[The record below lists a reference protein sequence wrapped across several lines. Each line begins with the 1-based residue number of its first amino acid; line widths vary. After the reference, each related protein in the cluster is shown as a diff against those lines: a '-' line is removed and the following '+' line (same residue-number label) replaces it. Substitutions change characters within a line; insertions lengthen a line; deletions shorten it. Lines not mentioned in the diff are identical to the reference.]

1 MTLTFIPLGLMNI
14 PIESIN
20 LDIGISGVTVMASCI
35 KLVTKN
41 YDNIELGLGISIAFS
56 ELMSI

>member
-14 PIESIN
+14 PIKSIN
-20 LDIGISGVTVMASCI
+20 LDIGISGVTVMASCV

-41 YDNIELGLGISIAFS
+41 YDNIELGLGISIAFY

>member
-20 LDIGISGVTVMASCI
+20 LDIGISGVTVMASCV

>member
-1 MTLTFIPLGLMNI
+1 MNI

-20 LDIGISGVTVMASCI
+20 LDIGISGVTVMASCV

>member
-1 MTLTFIPLGLMNI
+1 MTFTFIALGLINMSI
-14 PIESIN
+14 RGIN
-20 LDIGISGVTVMASCI
+20 LAIWISGVTVMASCI